1 MALKTNYKDDIPI
14 SDLRKYQM
22 RDNGDGTVSFVD
34 VTEYEQE
41 GDTFGAGDI
50 NATNQEVNEKLD
62 SADIVDPALAT
73 VLGFAADA
81 KLTGYALGEL
91 TKNLLK
97 ITYIYNSFTME
108 AGVER
113 IITPEVAGCKIN
125 KNRIVM
131 ALPFLVTASSGNKIS
146 GIFLGVES
154 ESTANVKMLSTNA
167 QNIYVKIYYIYI

>member
-1 MALKTNYKDDIPI
+1 M
-14 SDLRKYQM
+14 
-22 RDNGDGTVSFVD
+22 
-34 VTEYEQE
+34 
-41 GDTFGAGDI
+41 
-50 NATNQEVNEKLD
+50 
-62 SADIVDPALAT
+62 
-73 VLGFAADA
+73 
-81 KLTGYALGEL
+81 L

-97 ITYIYNSFTME
+97 ITYTYNSFTIE